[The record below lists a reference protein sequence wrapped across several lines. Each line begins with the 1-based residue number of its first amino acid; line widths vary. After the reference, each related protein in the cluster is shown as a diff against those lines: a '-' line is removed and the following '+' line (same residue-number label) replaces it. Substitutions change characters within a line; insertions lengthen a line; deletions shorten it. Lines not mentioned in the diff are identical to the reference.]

1 MRFFAP
7 FLIVLLV
14 LTSVSADDV
23 SEQYRDIQKKL
34 KDQEQ
39 KIKAAE
45 RIEKSF
51 LAQIDDL
58 NRRIDEK
65 SRELRR
71 QHEKIGKTQKR
82 IGLVKDDIML
92 FRKKIDK
99 QRDYLKRKLASMQ
112 RYGSEL
118 TNVFTAVISST
129 NFSQM
134 LRNMRYL
141 EKIAEYDYRQIQEYR
156 ENVKKLEEKKKN
168 LEGLYAQ
175 LKEEEETLRV
185 QQEQLEVERTNKNN
199 LLASVRKQKSGY
211 RQMLDEL
218 TAASNRLK
226 DMLVDQDK
234 EEYTLTKFALL
245 KGRLPWPVKGPIAIP
260 YGSYRDPKFNTPV
273 FRRGIY
279 IRADKGEMAKAVYA
293 GKVVYA
299 DWFKGYG
306 KVIIVNHGSGYH
318 SVYANLSE
326 IFFRSGDT
334 VRKREAIGRVGES
347 GTIDAPALYFE
358 FRYKGR
364 PLNPLQWLARLK

>member
-23 SEQYRDIQKKL
+23 KEKYRDIQKQL
-34 KDQEQ
+34 KEQ
-39 KIKAAE
+39 QQRLKEAE
-45 RIEKSF
+45 SLERSF
-51 LAQIDDL
+51 IAQIENL

-65 SRELRR
+65 SRELRKQQEQISR
-71 QHEKIGKTQKR
+71 TRKQIDF
-82 IGLVKDDIML
+82 VKDDITL
-92 FRKKIDK
+92 FRKMVDK

-112 RYGSEL
+112 RYGSGL
-118 TNVFTAVISST
+118 TNVFTAVISSK

-141 EKIAEYDYRQIQEYR
+141 EKIAEYDYQQIKKYK
-156 ENVKKLEEKKKN
+156 ENLKKLEEKKKN
-168 LEGLYAQ
+168 LETLYVQ
-175 LKEEEETLRV
+175 LGKEEETLKA
-185 QQEQLEVERTNKNN
+185 QQEQLEVERSNKDS
-199 LLASVRKQKSGY
+199 LLASVRKQKNGY
-211 RQMLDEL
+211 QQMLDEL

-226 DMLVDQDK
+226 EMLVEQDK
-234 EEYTLTKFALL
+234 NEYTLTKFALL
-245 KGRLPWPVKGPIAIP
+245 KGRLPWPLKGPIAIP

-279 IRADKGEMAKAVYA
+279 IKAEKGEVARAVYT

-306 KVIIVNHGSGYH
+306 KVIIINHGSGYH
-318 SVYANLSE
+318 SVYANLNE

-358 FRYKGR
+358 FRYKGK
-364 PLNPLQWLARLK
+364 PLNPLQWLARIK